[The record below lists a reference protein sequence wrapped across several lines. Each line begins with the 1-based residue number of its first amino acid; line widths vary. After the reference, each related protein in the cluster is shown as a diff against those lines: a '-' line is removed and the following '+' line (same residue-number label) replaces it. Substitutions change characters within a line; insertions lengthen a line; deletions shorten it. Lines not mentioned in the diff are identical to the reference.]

1 MNKKINE
8 MKSKYG
14 AGDNSS
20 YDNEEKNSID
30 SNEQNAADTTKSNM
44 FLDIT
49 NANHIG
55 IMDNSLEDYYKRRIL
70 NNNTEN
76 RLVVANSTKYLK
88 RCQRITMVKYHF
100 STLFGLYL
108 INFLYLIYHIKNYL
122 ACNNQFYPIV
132 S

>member
-20 YDNEEKNSID
+20 YDNGEKNSID

-55 IMDNSLEDYYKRRIL
+55 IKDNSLEDYYKRRIL

-76 RLVVANSTKYLK
+76 RLGGSKDALKYLK
-88 RCQRITMVKYHF
+88 KMPEDNNGKVSF
-100 STLFGLYL
+100 FNSVWTLF
-108 INFLYLIYHIKNYL
+108 N
-122 ACNNQFYPIV
+122 
-132 S
+132 